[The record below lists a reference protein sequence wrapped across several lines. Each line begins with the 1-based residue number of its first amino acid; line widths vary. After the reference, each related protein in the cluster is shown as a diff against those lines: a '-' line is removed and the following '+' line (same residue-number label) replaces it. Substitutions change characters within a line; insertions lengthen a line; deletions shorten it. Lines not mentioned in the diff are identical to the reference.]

1 MKTLTTLIIITALTA
16 GISIAPPALAHHGG
30 GIGMGM
36 MHRGGGSWKAT
47 LTDEQQTQI
56 AKLKLGYK
64 KKKYPLKAKLKQAKV
79 DLALLM
85 TSDNPSE
92 KAINKKIDEI
102 LELKS
107 QKMRLKSSHKI
118 AVRKLLNEEQ
128 RVKFD
133 MKILKKAFH
142 GKKHRRHH

>member
-16 GISIAPPALAHHGG
+16 GLSFTPPALAHHGG
-30 GIGMGM
+30 GTGMGM
-36 MHRGGGSWKAT
+36 MHGGGSWKAT
-47 LTDEQQTQI
+47 LSDEQQAQI
-56 AKLKLGYK
+56 AKLKLDYK

-85 TSDNPSE
+85 TEDNPSQ
-92 KAINKKIDEI
+92 KNINKKIDEI
-102 LELKS
+102 VQLKS
-107 QKMRLKSSHKI
+107 QKMRLKANHKI
-118 AVRKLLNEEQ
+118 AVRKLLNENQ

-133 MKILKKAFH
+133 MKIMKKAFH